1 MITWYKQ
8 GKENILLEIVFELIF
23 CNLLFLQSTS
33 PRSLRRNTAD
43 FPRSK
48 SVQHQYISTRSLPAE
63 TSKSDQ
69 KTKKKEKRKEIER
82 GSSSEDSDKEERTV
96 SPATVCLSQLSVRFH
111 RAWTVNYE
119 HARDD
124 GLLLIFTSK
133 LGIIS
138 LKQHRGHIGNL
149 RRQTYLLQK

>member
-33 PRSLRRNTAD
+33 PRSLRRKTAD

-69 KTKKKEKRKEIER
+69 KTKKKENRKETER
-82 GSSSEDSDKEERTV
+82 GSSSEDSDKEERIV
-96 SPATVCLSQLSVRFH
+96 SPATVSLSQLSVRFH
-111 RAWTVNYE
+111 RGFIYNNTANSIKVIFPCKSVNCE
-119 HARDD
+119 LRARK
-124 GLLLIFTSK
+124 GWRVI
-133 LGIIS
+133 
-138 LKQHRGHIGNL
+138 
-149 RRQTYLLQK
+149 TYFHL